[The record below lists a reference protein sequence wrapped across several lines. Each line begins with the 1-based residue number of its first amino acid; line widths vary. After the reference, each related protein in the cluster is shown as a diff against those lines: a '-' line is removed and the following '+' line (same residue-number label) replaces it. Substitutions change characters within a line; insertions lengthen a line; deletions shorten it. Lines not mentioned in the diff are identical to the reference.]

1 MTEFPFLRKVPL
13 FAEFD
18 DQELRRLDAVLV
30 ETVFEPGELILGEGQ
45 PNRALHIVRE
55 GRVRVSRAVEE
66 GDVILS
72 DLPAGR
78 TFGELSILEEG
89 TASATLRAVPR
100 SMILSVSF
108 TDLTGI
114 LESSP
119 PTAAKF
125 WRAIALDLRA
135 RLLQTNEVVRAYF
148 EVNRNLIDNPTF
160 REVYAMMAR

>member
-1 MTEFPFLRKVPL
+1 MTEYTFLRKVPL

-18 DQELRRLDAVLV
+18 ESELRRLDEVLV
-30 ETVFEPGELILGEGQ
+30 ETTFEPGELILGEGQ
-45 PNRALHIVRE
+45 PNRALHIVRD
-55 GRVRVSRAVEE
+55 GRVRVSRAAEE

-78 TFGELSILEEG
+78 TFGELSILDEG
-89 TASATLRAVPR
+89 IASATLRAIPR
-100 SMILSVSF
+100 TIVLSVSSA
-108 TDLTGI
+108 DLDRI

-125 WRAIALDLRA
+125 WRAIAIDLRS

-148 EVNRNLIDNPTF
+148 EVNRSLIDNPTF